1 MHKLKLIL
9 IIFII
14 VATIVTCINPVY
26 PHEQFLQ
33 HAGTLLLLIPLFVDL
48 RHDHMP
54 MSAFAGIVL
63 FTLLHVIE
71 MKELKK
77 QQERMSKEKKVLC
90 YYLNM

>member
-54 MSAFAGIVL
+54 MSAFAETSLCDSIYKQPYRSVL
-63 FTLLHVIE
+63 
-71 MKELKK
+71 
-77 QQERMSKEKKVLC
+77 R
-90 YYLNM
+90 